1 VPLPGY
7 DRPVPEDEE
16 QINES
21 VTGTVE
27 AGLGQPDLQE
37 VAASMRS
44 AVARLRAQAAE
55 IFTLDA

>member
-1 VPLPGY
+1 MTGLVS
-7 DRPVPEDEE
+7 EAEE

-21 VTGTVE
+21 VPGTVE
-27 AGLGQPDLQE
+27 AGLGQLDLQE